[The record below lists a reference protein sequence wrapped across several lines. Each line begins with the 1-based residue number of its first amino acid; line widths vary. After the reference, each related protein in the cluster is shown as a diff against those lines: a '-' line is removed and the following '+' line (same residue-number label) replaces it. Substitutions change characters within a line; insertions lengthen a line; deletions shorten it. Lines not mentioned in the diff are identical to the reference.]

1 MLGGII
7 FLQHS
12 VELQS
17 FFSVTEWLIYGTIY
31 QFVQILQVSVN
42 LTDRLSGKYCKAN
55 FTNSNIIMYTLLYVA
70 TCKRPNGP
78 LLFIINLNGIT

>member
-7 FLQHS
+7 FFATQCRIT
-12 VELQS
+12 E